1 MAKARGDFVDILI
14 RNGTVG
20 PDQLEEAERLASGT
34 GVKLQ
39 EALVKLNYATQTEVM
54 SAVAEFHNLQ
64 FVNLEEVEIPKAV
77 IELVPESVARENV
90 VLPLALEGN
99 VLKVITSDPT
109 NYDVIQKLTFI
120 LNKDVQPVLA
130 DHEQIREAINR
141 HYGQTETESMD
152 SMLVEFTDT
161 AIDFTQTEQSKL
173 AAEDDYS
180 DAPVVKLCNLII
192 QEAVAQRASDIHI
205 EPFGDRVRVRYRID
219 GVLVERDQVP
229 RRLFASMTSRFKI
242 MGSIDISE
250 KRRPQDGRIKVN
262 LQGKHYDL
270 RVSLLPTVHGQSTV
284 MRILDRGSIQVSI
297 RDLGFGEDDYVKFQQ
312 IIKRP
317 NGIFL
322 VTGPTGSGKTTTL
335 YAALNE
341 LNRPDRKII
350 TAEDPIE
357 YYLPGINQVEVK
369 HQIGLDFQRII
380 RAMLRQAPNIILVG
394 EIRDKETAEIAV
406 QASLTGH
413 LVFSTLHTND
423 APSAITRLNDIG
435 VAPFLVASSV
445 IAVLGQRLV
454 RVICPKCKEP
464 DKPPADEIKA
474 TGLTPAQAQVATFA
488 RGRGCNYCHHT
499 GYRGRKGIFEM
510 MAMNSTIRE
519 MTFNR
524 EPTQQIRKKARQ
536 TGMRTLLEDGLN
548 KALKGITTLDEVL
561 SICHHEASLVGG

>member
-14 RNGTVG
+14 RNGTLG
-20 PDQLEEAERLASGT
+20 RDQLDEAEKLASST
-34 GVKLQ
+34 GIKLQ
-39 EALVKLNYATQTEVM
+39 EALVKSNYASQAEVM
-54 SAVAEFHNLQ
+54 AAVAEFHNLQ

-77 IELVPESVARENV
+77 IELVPESVARENI
-90 VLPLALEGN
+90 VLPLSLEGN
-99 VLKVITSDPT
+99 VLKIITSDPT
-109 NYDVIQKLTFI
+109 NFDVIQKLTFI

-161 AIDFTQTEQSKL
+161 AIDFTQTEQSK
-173 AAEDDYS
+173 AGTDGDDYA
-180 DAPVVKLCNLII
+180 DAPVVKLCNLMI

-205 EPFGDRVRVRYRID
+205 EPFGDHVRIRYRID
-219 GVLVERDQVP
+219 GVLVQRDSVP
-229 RRLFASMTSRFKI
+229 RRLFSSMTSRFKI
-242 MGSIDISE
+242 MSNIDIAE

-262 LQGKHYDL
+262 ILGKHFDL

-284 MRILDRGSIQVSI
+284 MRILDRSNIQVNI
-297 RDLGFGEDDYVKFQQ
+297 RDLGFGEEDYVRFQQ

-350 TAEDPIE
+350 TAEDPVE
-357 YYLPGINQVEVK
+357 YYLPGVNQVEVK
-369 HQIGLDFQRII
+369 HKIGLDFARII

-423 APSAITRLNDIG
+423 APSAITRLADIG
-435 VAPFLVASSV
+435 VQPFLIASSV
-445 IAVLGQRLV
+445 IAIMGQRLV
-454 RVICPKCKEP
+454 RVNCIKCK
-464 DKPPADEIKA
+464 KPYKPSEAELKSGGLKPEQVAKA
-474 TGLTPAQAQVATFA
+474 TFM
-488 RGRGCNYCHHT
+488 RGVGCNHCNQS
-499 GYRGRKGIFEM
+499 GYRGRSGIYEM
-510 MAMNSTIRE
+510 MRLNAALRE
-519 MTFNR
+519 MTFSQA
-524 EPTQQIRKKARQ
+524 PTQQVRRVARQ
-536 TGMRTLLEDGLN
+536 NGMRTLLEDGMF
-548 KALKGITTLDEVL
+548 KALKGITTMEEVL
-561 SICHHEASLVGG
+561 STCHAEMEKV